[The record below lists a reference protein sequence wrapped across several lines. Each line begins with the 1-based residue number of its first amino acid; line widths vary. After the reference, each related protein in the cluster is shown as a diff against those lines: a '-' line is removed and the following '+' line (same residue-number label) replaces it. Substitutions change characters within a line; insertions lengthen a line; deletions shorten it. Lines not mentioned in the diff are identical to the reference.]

1 MEDYRLKLKLILS
14 AFLSCLIVLGV
25 LGISNV
31 EAAPKVVDFE
41 LEIELKNN
49 TEYDIEYEVESN
61 KIEAKYKV
69 PGSSTKYGQEAQ
81 SMVETLLNQL
91 NLSPDTNKEELKKQ
105 ILSILQV
112 NPNDVDEF
120 ELEVKFDNGQ
130 KLKIDR

>member
-1 MEDYRLKLKLILS
+1 MEEYRLNLRLIIS
-14 AFLSCLIVLGV
+14 TFLSFVVVLGA
-25 LGISNV
+25 LGISTV

-69 PGSSTKYGQEAQ
+69 PGSSAKYGQEAR

-91 NLSPDTNKEELKKQ
+91 SLSPDTNKEALRNQ

-112 NPNDVDEF
+112 NPNDVNEF